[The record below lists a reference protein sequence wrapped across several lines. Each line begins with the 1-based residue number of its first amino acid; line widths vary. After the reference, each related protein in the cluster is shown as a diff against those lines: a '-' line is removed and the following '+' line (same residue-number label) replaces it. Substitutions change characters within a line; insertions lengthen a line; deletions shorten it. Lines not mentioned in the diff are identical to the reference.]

1 MRLLCLSCVLGKF
14 LEETSTVVLLEDYDE
29 KRSSGRIKSTSM
41 NILKLIASGE
51 IFQVDLTGGTM

>member
-1 MRLLCLSCVLGKF
+1 MSLENF
-14 LEETSTVVLLEDYDE
+14 LRKQVRVVLLEDYDE